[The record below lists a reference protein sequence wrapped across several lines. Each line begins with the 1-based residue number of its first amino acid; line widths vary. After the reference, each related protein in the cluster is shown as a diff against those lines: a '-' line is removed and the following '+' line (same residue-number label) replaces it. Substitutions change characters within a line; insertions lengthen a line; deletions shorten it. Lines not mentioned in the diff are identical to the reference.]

1 MITTARKTGVK
12 QKVKP
17 NGKTHLPSS
26 EKGALSVQEYIDLEE
41 TYGAHIYHPLDIVV
55 AHAEGIWIYDVEGNK
70 YLDFLSA
77 YSAVSQG
84 HCHPRIYKALV
95 EQAKR
100 ATLTSRAFR
109 NDQTGLFYKEL
120 LELCGM
126 EMVLPMNTGA
136 EAVETA
142 IKTARK
148 WGYVKKGI
156 PADKAEII
164 VCNGNFHGRTT
175 TVISASTEP
184 QYREHF
190 GPLTPGFVFIPYGD
204 VDALAKAITPNTAA
218 FLVEPIQGE
227 GGIVMPPGGYL
238 TRVAKICRE
247 SDVLLM
253 ADEIQTGLGRTGKLF
268 AYQHEAGVK
277 VDVLILGKALS
288 GGFYPV
294 SAVVSS
300 KEILGLYRPGD
311 HGSTFGA
318 NPLAC
323 AVARA
328 ALRVLVEEK
337 LVERSAE
344 LGAYFMERLNTIKSK
359 HVKTIRG
366 RGLFIGVELK
376 PEAGG
381 ARRYCEALRHE
392 GMLCK
397 ETHQHVIR
405 FAPPLVITR
414 ADLDWAFER
423 IKKVLETMD

>member
-1 MITTARKTGVK
+1 
-12 QKVKP
+12 
-17 NGKTHLPSS
+17 
-26 EKGALSVQEYIDLEE
+26 
-41 TYGAHIYHPLDIVV
+41 
-55 AHAEGIWIYDVEGNK
+55 
-70 YLDFLSA
+70 
-77 YSAVSQG
+77 
-84 HCHPRIYKALV
+84 
-95 EQAKR
+95 
-100 ATLTSRAFR
+100 
-109 NDQTGLFYKEL
+109 
-120 LELCGM
+120 
-126 EMVLPMNTGA
+126 
-136 EAVETA
+136 VETA

-164 VCNGNFHGRTT
+164 VCHGNFHGRTT

-204 VDALAKAITPNTAA
+204 VDALAQAITPNTAA

-227 GGIVMPPGGYL
+227 AGIVMPPAGYL
-238 TRVAKICRE
+238 TQVGKICRE
-247 SDVLLM
+247 HNVLLM

-268 AYQHEAGVK
+268 AYQHEPEVK

-300 KEILGLYRPGD
+300 KEILGLFRPGD

-323 AVARA
+323 AVARE
-328 ALRVLVEEK
+328 ALKVLTEEK

-344 LGAYFMERLNTIKSK
+344 LGEYFLGRLNTIKSK
-359 HVKTIRG
+359 HIKSIRG
-366 RGLFIGVELK
+366 RGLFIGVELN
-376 PEAGG
+376 PAAGG
-381 ARRYCEALRHE
+381 ARRFCEALRHE

-414 ADLDWAFER
+414 ADLDWAFTR
-423 IKKVLETMD
+423 IKKVLETID

>member
-1 MITTARKTGVK
+1 MITTDRTTVVK
-12 QKVKP
+12 KSVKH
-17 NGKTHLPSS
+17 NGKTHLPPS
-26 EKGALSVQEYIDLEE
+26 EKRALSSQDYVDLEE
-41 TYGAHIYHPLDIVV
+41 VYGAHIYHPLDIVV
-55 AHAEGIWIYDVEGNK
+55 TRAEGIWIYDVEGKK

-95 EQAKR
+95 EQAQR

-120 LELCGM
+120 VELCGM

-156 PADKAEII
+156 PHDRAEII
-164 VCNGNFHGRTT
+164 VCYGNFHGRTT

-190 GPLTPGFVFIPYGD
+190 GPLTPGFVFIPYGEIE
-204 VDALAKAITPNTAA
+204 ALSNAITPNTAA
-218 FLVEPIQGE
+218 FLVEPSQGE
-227 GGIVMPPGGYL
+227 GGILMPPPGYFTQVSKL
-238 TRVAKICRE
+238 CRE
-247 SDVLLM
+247 RKVLLM
-253 ADEIQTGLGRTGKLF
+253 MDEIQTGLGRTGKLF
-268 AYQHEAGVK
+268 AYQHEPEVNP
-277 VDVLILGKALS
+277 DVLILGKALS

-294 SAVVSS
+294 SAVVSTR
-300 KEILGLYRPGD
+300 EILGLFRPGD

-318 NPLAC
+318 NALAC
-323 AVARA
+323 AVARE
-328 ALRVLVEEK
+328 ALKVLTEEK

-344 LGAYFMERLNTIKSK
+344 LGQHFMDRLNTIKSK

-366 RGLFIGVELK
+366 RGLFIGVELH

-381 ARRYCEALRHE
+381 ARRFCEALRHE

-414 ADLDWAFER
+414 PDLDWAFER
-423 IKKVLETMD
+423 VKKVLETMD

>member
-1 MITTARKTGVK
+1 MKA
-12 QKVKP
+12 QD
-17 NGKTHLPSS
+17 H
-26 EKGALSVQEYIDLEE
+26 IDLEE
-41 TYGAHIYHPLDIVV
+41 RYGAHIYHPLDIVV

-95 EQAKR
+95 EQAQR

-120 LELCGM
+120 LDLCGM
-126 EMVLPMNTGA
+126 EMVLQMNTGA
-136 EAVETA
+136 EAVDTA

-156 PADKAEII
+156 PADQAEII
-164 VCNGNFHGRTT
+164 VCYGNFHGRTT

-190 GPLTPGFVFIPYGD
+190 GPLTPGFVFVPYGD
-204 VDALAKAITPNTAA
+204 SDALAQAITPNTAA

-238 TRVAKICRE
+238 TRAGKICRANN
-247 SDVLLM
+247 VLLM

-268 AYQHEAGVK
+268 AFQHEPEVK

-294 SAVVSS
+294 SAVLASQ
-300 KEILGLYRPGD
+300 EILGLFRPGD

-328 ALRVLVEEK
+328 ALKVLVEEK
-337 LVERSAE
+337 LVEKSAE
-344 LGAYFMERLNTIKSK
+344 LGDYFMGLLHTIKSK
-359 HVKTIRG
+359 HVKAIRG

-381 ARRYCEALRHE
+381 ARRFCEALRNE

-397 ETHQHVIR
+397 ETHEHVIR
-405 FAPPLVITR
+405 LAPPLVITR